1 MNAHRHGLVRFVAA
15 SALGIAASA
24 SCGSGGGSA
33 GGTADGGA
41 LDPNGGLGAD
51 AAAAFGNVDTPVPGS
66 ADASCASSFVQAHAL
81 PLMLVFM
88 FDRSDSMNDV
98 EDEEGGPGESKW
110 DACVAGLE
118 AFFGDPSSAGIAAS
132 LQFFMQPD
140 ECDVNAYATPE
151 VPMTALPAGPVFDQ
165 AFAATTASGETPTVP
180 ALQGALAFA
189 TETEKLNPGAKVAVV
204 FVTDGEPN
212 GCKSTI
218 ADAADAAAAA
228 HGDAGTGTPTYVV
241 GIGKVKSLDAIAS
254 AGGTGKAFIVSTSD
268 PEQTAVDFRTAL
280 GTIRGASLGCEYPIP
295 PAPAGQTLDFD
306 TVNVVFTPS
315 GRSPVTLP
323 YDKDCSA
330 SGWRYDD
337 PQDPG
342 KIEICPAECTTVEG
356 DRGGSVGVELGCA
369 TVGGLR

>member
-1 MNAHRHGLVRFVAA
+1 MNAHRHGLVRLVA
-15 SALGIAASA
+15 ALGIAASA

-33 GGTADGGA
+33 DGTGDGGA
-41 LDPNGGLGAD
+41 RDPNGGPGAD
-51 AAAAFGNVDTPVPGS
+51 AAPPGFGNGGTPAPAS
-66 ADASCASSFVQAHAL
+66 ADASCASSFVQAQAL

-98 EDEEGGPGESKW
+98 EDAEGGPGESKW

-151 VPMTALPAGPVFDQ
+151 VPMTALPAGAVFDQ

-189 TETEKLNPGAKVAVV
+189 AQTEKQNPGAKVAVV

-218 ADAADAAAAA
+218 ADAADAAASAR
-228 HGDAGTGTPTYVV
+228 GDSGPGTPTYVV

-268 PEQTAVDFRTAL
+268 PQQTAVDFRSAL
-280 GTIRGASLGCEYPIP
+280 GTIRGSSLGCEYPIP

-315 GRSPVTLP
+315 GGSPVTLP
-323 YDKDCSA
+323 YDGDCSA
-330 SGWRYDD
+330 NGWHYDD

-356 DRGGSVGVELGCA
+356 DRAGSVGVELGCA